1 MSKPPE
7 VVVEVLRWVEKAE
20 SDFRN
25 AEYVL
30 TMKEDCPFDTVCYH
44 CQQCMEKY
52 LKAVLVFE
60 EVEFPRTHD
69 LVMLFNLSNTFN
81 SLGILIQ
88 DLQPLNRY
96 SIEARYP
103 GDWEPVEEKEAKSAF
118 EVVSSMRS
126 VIRNFLIP
134 LTPYGAKTQLNP

>member
-7 VVVEVLRWVEKAE
+7 IVSEVSRWVEKAE

-25 AEYVL
+25 AEYVM
-30 TMKEDCPFDTVCYH
+30 TMRKDCPFDTVCYH

-52 LKAVLVFE
+52 LKAVLIFE

-69 LVMLFNLSNTFN
+69 LVVLFNLSLILK
-81 SLGILIQ
+81 SLGINIQ

-103 GDWEPVEEKEAKSAF
+103 GDWEHVEEAEAKSAL
-118 EVVSSMRS
+118 ERVSAPRS
-126 VIRNFLIP
+126 VIRSFLLPQISP
-134 LTPYGAKTQLNP
+134 Q